1 MGAPVVHFEIMG
13 GEGYELKTFYGEL
26 FGWKINSNNPMKY
39 GIVDTGGGPGGI
51 NGGVAPANDGGK
63 RVSIYAQVNDLQATL
78 DRAEKLGGKTIL
90 PPTEVP
96 GGPKLA
102 MFADPAGNVT
112 GLLLGKQPNS

>member
-13 GEGYELKTFYGEL
+13 GNGLELETFYSQL

-39 GIVDTGGGPGGI
+39 GVVDAGDAKAGI
-51 NGGVAPANDGGK
+51 NGGVGPSNDGNR
-63 RVSIYAQVNDLQATL
+63 RVSIYAEVSDLQATL
-78 DRAEKLGGKTIL
+78 NEVKRLGGKTIL
-90 PPTEVP
+90 APTEVP

-112 GLLLGKQPNS
+112 GLMLRQTR

>member
-1 MGAPVVHFEIMG
+1 MGAPVVHFEIIG
-13 GEGYELKTFYGEL
+13 GEGNQLERFYSEL

-39 GIVDTGGGPGGI
+39 GIVDTGGGPQGI
-51 NGGVAPANDGGK
+51 NGGVGAANDGSK

-78 DRAEKLGGKTIL
+78 DRVEALGGKTIL

-102 MFADPAGNVT
+102 LFADTAGNVT
-112 GLLLGKQPNS
+112 GLFLGKQAGK

>member
-13 GEGYELKTFYGEL
+13 GEGGQLEKFYSEL

-39 GIVDTGGGPGGI
+39 GVVDTGGGPGGI
-51 NGGVAPANDGGK
+51 NGGVGPAHIGSK
-63 RVSIYAQVNDLQATL
+63 RVSVYAQVKDLQATL
-78 DRAEKLGGKTIL
+78 ERAEKLGGRTVL

-112 GLLLGKQPNS
+112 GLVLGK